1 MGGSTSKI
9 KTGSAHRDR
18 IVLFGDSLTQQSFTP
33 QGWGAAIA
41 DAYQRRADVLNRG
54 YSGYTSRWCLE
65 MLRHGGGIM
74 ADAGPD
80 DTTRLV
86 TIFLGANDAS
96 IEDQNPGQHVPL
108 EEYKS
113 NLREIVVITRERAP
127 HAKILLIAPPPV
139 CHAQRLQYQK
149 ERFKEEAT
157 GRLERT
163 NENAGLYADA
173 VEHVAA
179 DMSLPCLN
187 LWKVLQEES
196 NWPEFLSDGLH
207 FSPAGNTL
215 VGAKILQKIAEVF
228 PELAVVPCKYTGS
241 YGNSG
246 SSCSGITTDSPWWEN
261 IDNACPSKSFEAS

>member
-187 LWKVLQEES
+187 LWKEIRD
-196 NWPEFLSDGLH
+196 P
-207 FSPAGNTL
+207 
-215 VGAKILQKIAEVF
+215 
-228 PELAVVPCKYTGS
+228 VVPGS
-241 YGNSG
+241 PLTALGGRTS
-246 SSCSGITTDSPWWEN
+246 TTPVLPS
-261 IDNACPSKSFEAS
+261 PSKHPERDRLAF